1 MSEITQERQA
11 SARGEDDRPA
21 TEQAKQKVQ
30 EASGEMRHQVG
41 DKAQAL
47 RAQAG
52 EGIRHQLDGRSTQ
65 AGQQISSTAD
75 AIRRVGGQL
84 HEEGDTGP
92 AQYAERVAEPVE
104 RLGRYLTDTDGER
117 LLRDAE
123 QFARRRPWVAV
134 VGGAAVGFL
143 VARFIKASNTG
154 DGAARSSDPY
164 AETALPAAPVSQRG
178 AVGQRGELDVEP
190 SH

>member
-11 SARGEDDRPA
+11 RAGGEDDRSA

-52 EGIRHQLDGRSTQ
+52 EEIRQQLDGRSTQ
-65 AGQQISSTAD
+65 AGRQISSTAD
-75 AIRRVGGQL
+75 VLRRVGGQL
-84 HEEGDTGP
+84 REEGDTGP
-92 AQYAERVAEPVE
+92 AQYAERAAEPVE
-104 RLGRYLTDTDGER
+104 RVGRYLTETDGER

-123 QFARRRPWVAV
+123 RFARRRPWVAV
-134 VGGAAVGFL
+134 LGGATLGFL
-143 VARFIKASNTG
+143 AARFIKASNTG
-154 DGAARSSDPY
+154 DGAAQSSDPH
-164 AETALPAAPVSQRG
+164 AQAALPPAPVSQS
-178 AVGQRGELDVEP
+178 GEFGVEP
-190 SH
+190 TH